1 MNNKDKG
8 YLEMAE
14 RISVAAEQR
23 TVVGKKAKQLRRSGY
38 IPAVIYGQGNNVA
51 IQIENLSLRRVL
63 RTAGATNL
71 IDVNIEGG
79 GKRTVLARE
88 VQAHPTRGDL
98 IHVDFYEVN
107 MKEKIVVDA
116 TLNAIGIAAPVADGL
131 GSTPLMLH
139 SVQIECLP
147 DNLISEIE
155 VDLAKIETPDD
166 VIYVHDLVVPDDVEI
181 LADPEETVARFEYLQ
196 LEEEEEEEEEESFL
210 ESAADDVEV
219 ISRGK
224 REDEEF
230 E

>member
-1 MNNKDKG
+1 M
-8 YLEMAE
+8 
-14 RISVAAEQR
+14 
-23 TVVGKKAKQLRRSGY
+23 GKQAKQLRRNGI
-38 IPAVIYGQGNNVA
+38 IPAVIYGQGTNVH
-51 IQIENLSLRRVL
+51 IQIENLSLRRAL
-63 RTAGATNL
+63 RAAGTTNL
-71 IDVNIEGG
+71 IDVNIDGG

-116 TLNAIGIAAPVADGL
+116 ALVAVGTAAPVADGL
-131 GSTPLMLH
+131 GSTPQILF

-155 VDLAKIETPDD
+155 FDLTKIETPDD
-166 VIYVHDLVVPDDVEI
+166 VITVADLVVPDDVDI
-181 LADPEETVARFEYLQ
+181 LDDPEEVVARFEYLT

-210 ESAADDVEV
+210 ESAADEVEV
-219 ISRGK
+219 IGK
-224 REDEEF
+224 GKQDEEEEEDF